1 MMHRLLMIIPAYRRM
16 HVETAALTVEV
27 AMLRARLE
35 VSRKSV
41 GFAYDMA
48 YERRQALRAI
58 AECETPKSNGTV
70 RKMAAIAKDAL
81 KSSTLSGDLVRQYEE
96 RRAARGVAGEHGLIE
111 VSSMDGDTK
120 FVKVGK

>member
-16 HVETAALTVEV
+16 HMETAALTVEV
-27 AMLRARLE
+27 GMLRTTLDIA
-35 VSRKSV
+35 RKST
-41 GFAYDMA
+41 GFAYDVA

-58 AECETPKSNGTV
+58 AECETKYANGTV
-70 RKMAAIAKDAL
+70 KKMAAIAKDAL